1 MAKSKQP
8 PAQDSA
14 PSQSPMDEEVVDV
27 AVVVEEPAL
36 PAKPKGSLATRIG
49 KGITLANFIISLLF
63 VATAFFF
70 YSQKVQ
76 VRERKSQ
83 LDQTTRELT
92 TLGQDRQA
100 IVDGLKQEIET
111 ENQRLANVVQE
122 GTKNLAT
129 LDASIVQIRQQIE
142 NSRRQQSALSDEA
155 DGLQKDQASLI
166 AEIQNL
172 RDQLETTL
180 GQKEAE
186 IAQRV
191 VLEDLLAKTLND
203 LREASRRQKEVARRV
218 AP

>member
-1 MAKSKQP
+1 
-8 PAQDSA
+8 
-14 PSQSPMDEEVVDV
+14 MDEEVVDV